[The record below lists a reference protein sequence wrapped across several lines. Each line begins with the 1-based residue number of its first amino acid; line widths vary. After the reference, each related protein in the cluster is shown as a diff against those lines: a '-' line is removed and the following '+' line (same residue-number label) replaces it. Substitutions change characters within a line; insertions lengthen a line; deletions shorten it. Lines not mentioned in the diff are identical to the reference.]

1 MPHLPTAMDNRPQ
14 RGPQTRGESQHS
26 NSSANPQPTARP
38 QAGLRRE
45 GREAAIQFLFH
56 LDFHGADA
64 HQAHLQESRADDFPD
79 ADFWRLRL
87 SLEDPD
93 DPTTPSARTPIPP
106 KARAFAE
113 SLVRGV
119 CQRITQ
125 LDELISKF
133 SRNYQLSR
141 LAAVDRN
148 ILRLAVYEILHNAE
162 VPPVVAINE
171 AIELAKQYGSEES
184 GRFVNGVLDRIRAE
198 TARPAREG
206 TRGKTTQ

>member
-1 MPHLPTAMDNRPQ
+1 
-14 RGPQTRGESQHS
+14 
-26 NSSANPQPTARP
+26 
-38 QAGLRRE
+38 
-45 GREAAIQFLFH
+45 
-56 LDFHGADA
+56 
-64 HQAHLQESRADDFPD
+64 
-79 ADFWRLRL
+79 LRL
-87 SLEDPD
+87 ALEDPD
-93 DPTTPSARTPIPP
+93 DPTSPTARAPIAP

-119 CQRITQ
+119 CEQLAQ

-198 TARPAREG
+198 PPRPAREG
-206 TRGKTTQ
+206 FRRKANP